1 MHKQGTMMD
10 HIGARLTYTVEKIPE
25 GAVVYCRG
33 RLVAGETDRFQQD
46 VRPLIAAGSCLIL
59 DFAELSH
66 VDSAGIGAL
75 ARLYVSCKSVGCP
88 LQLDHV
94 GKPVRHLLGITH
106 MLNVLTIIGEKN
118 IRIV

>member
-1 MHKQGTMMD
+1 MD
-10 HIGARLTYTVEKIPE
+10 HAAARLTYTIERIPE

-46 VRPLIAAGSCLIL
+46 VRPLISKGSCLIL

-66 VDSAGIGAL
+66 LDSAGIGAL

-106 MLNVLTIIGEKN
+106 MLSVLSIIGEKN
-118 IRIV
+118 IRII